1 MQTMAPSS
9 DLARVLGQ
17 TMNPL
22 SAKTGMSNILCA
34 RTDCEA
40 EAQLKKEAATRPD
53 FLENLL
59 TLIATPQ
66 EPIPIRQAAALF
78 FKNFVRQNW
87 KVFAPLY
94 RNVLI
99 LG

>member
-1 MQTMAPSS
+1 
-9 DLARVLGQ
+9 
-17 TMNPL
+17 
-22 SAKTGMSNILCA
+22 
-34 RTDCEA
+34 
-40 EAQLKKEAATRPD
+40 LKKEAETRPD

-87 KVFAPLY
+87 KVSAPLSQA
-94 RNVLI
+94 VLTP
-99 LG
+99 G

>member
-1 MQTMAPSS
+1 VHELT
-9 DLARVLGQ
+9 V
-17 TMNPL
+17 
-22 SAKTGMSNILCA
+22 K
-34 RTDCEA
+34 A
-40 EAQLKKEAATRPD
+40 EAQLKKEAETRPD

-87 KVFAPLY
+87 KVCASLS
-94 RNVLI
+94 RAVLT